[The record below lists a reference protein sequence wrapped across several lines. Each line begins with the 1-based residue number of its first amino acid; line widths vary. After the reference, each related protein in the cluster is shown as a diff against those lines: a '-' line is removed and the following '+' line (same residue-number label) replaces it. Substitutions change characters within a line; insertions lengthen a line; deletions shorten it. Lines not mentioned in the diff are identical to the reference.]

1 MSQAGKNAN
10 WPEFVGELTGPI
22 LVCQKTFSRFFGVVT
37 SCVPVVA
44 KINNRK
50 GNRGWRVSTVLQP
63 ASQNHPAMNQSSVNT
78 QDTHH
83 KPRNLKMLVLTRRID
98 ETILIDGQI
107 EIQILK
113 VKGNTVRLG
122 IKAPRDVK
130 VLRGELAPFGIA
142 EMTVELA
149 SEIRPSPARIVA
161 QAG

>member
-1 MSQAGKNAN
+1 
-10 WPEFVGELTGPI
+10 
-22 LVCQKTFSRFFGVVT
+22 
-37 SCVPVVA
+37 
-44 KINNRK
+44 
-50 GNRGWRVSTVLQP
+50 
-63 ASQNHPAMNQSSVNT
+63 
-78 QDTHH
+78 
-83 KPRNLKMLVLTRRID
+83 MLVLTRRID

-142 EMTVELA
+142 AMTVELA
-149 SEIRPSPARIVA
+149 SETLPTPARIVA